1 MSVSSVRINVH
12 KKLKTLRLSSAKDD
26 KSTKNGTTT
35 HFQGGA
41 FCRKATKSGE
51 YSTPTLYQR
60 QNLRRKVI
68 KSGEH
73 TTSSP
78 YQRRSVQGSAR
89 HTHKKSQAGPDKPAP
104 TNTKTKYGVHKTYLP
119 LLTYGLTLTSPPT
132 TTAIHLSRLAQTFR
146 EKSKSDSQKVYAALR
161 PPAMHVDRSARRKIQ
176 ARRQSR
182 YRSRLSPTRDWKKKA
197 PSAGPRYVRDA
208 SSQEAISPTRVSHP
222 VAPTRTPS
230 AF

>member
-1 MSVSSVRINVH
+1 MPKGDQKRRVQHADALSTA
-12 KKLKTLRLSSAKDD
+12 KLEAQGNQKWRAYYVLAISA
-26 KSTKNGTTT
+26 TERTGLC
-35 HFQGGA
+35 A
-41 FCRKATKSGE
+41 
-51 YSTPTLYQR
+51 P
-60 QNLRRKVI
+60 
-68 KSGEH
+68 
-73 TTSSP
+73 
-78 YQRRSVQGSAR
+78 

-176 ARRQSR
+176 ARRRSR